1 MLATNPYQAY
11 QENSVN
17 TARPEE
23 LTLML
28 YNGAIRF
35 IKQAK
40 YAIENK
46 NIQLANESLIK
57 AQNIILELQ
66 STLDMNYDIAKNL
79 DALYDYLYNRL
90 IEGNLKK
97 DQTILDEVLSF
108 VTELR
113 DTWQQAMKLAR

>member
-11 QENSVN
+11 QENSIN

-46 NIQLANESLIK
+46 NIELANESLIK

-97 DQTILDEVLSF
+97 DQAILDEVLSF